1 MITTATAAFVLEQDA
16 QVKFDGSS
24 ISAVPTFF
32 PLLAKASVL
41 LIVQDSVSTNEI
53 GRATMELTTTE
64 IDAETGAG
72 AAETAIWY
80 NAVERAVKTKLE
92 AIADNASVTF
102 AIV

>member
-1 MITTATAAFVLEQDA
+1 MITSATAAFVLEEDA
-16 QVKFDGSS
+16 QIKFDGSS

-53 GRATMELTTTE
+53 GRATIELTTTE
-64 IDAETGAG
+64 IDAETGSG
-72 AAETAIWY
+72 SGETAIWY

-102 AIV
+102 TIV